1 MDEIQSTMTLF
12 QSNQTRRTRLGRW
25 LVACGVMT
33 TLTTGLLIASG
44 DDSNQI
50 QLQTDTAAFFGPG
63 TQPNT
68 DYLEFKPLLSST
80 NCVYC
85 HSDFNADTAPY
96 DTWVVSLMGQ
106 SARDPVWH
114 AALSIANQDATN
126 GGESCIRC
134 HAPRGWLN
142 GKSEDGLIDDFDG
155 DDYDG
160 INCHFCHRAVN
171 PVYGPD
177 SGVGYPE
184 GGLLDPDLPILQA
197 LEAEGNTTNYVG
209 NNTMVIDPED
219 HRRGPYSD
227 VPEGFHGIHGT
238 DGYGNFVHLIT
249 SPYHKQSSF
258 CGECHDVS
266 NPLYEYDAKSGKHE
280 LTDLT
285 QPHPTSNPMHMYPEQ
300 RTYSEWLVSDFASG
314 GVVFEDDRFGGAH
327 PTGIM
332 ESCQDC
338 HMPKQVG
345 AGCVFLDY
353 EEAYRPDIGQH
364 SFAGANTWVI
374 DAIRTQQG
382 DDAANMGLTEERVLS
397 AKSRNIQM
405 LKDASDMELTVDAAN
420 KLNVR
425 IINQTGHKLPTGY
438 PEGRR
443 IWINVKFFDENDDEI
458 LTSESGRYN
467 EAGAFLEDTENTK
480 IYEMKAGLDS
490 DLAALTNLPAGESFH
505 LALNNTTIF
514 DNRIPPRG
522 ATNAE
527 LEAVRAEPVG
537 YTYVDGQYWDDTKY
551 DIPPT
556 AKSAVAKLFYQ
567 TTTREYIEFLEA
579 NSQDGTGAIAKQ
591 LWDDHGKSAPV
602 EMDAQMIEL
611 VVNRPGDINGDGI
624 IDGIDLAFVLS
635 AWGSSNRKADIN
647 GDGLVNGMDLSI
659 ILSGWG
665 L

>member
-1 MDEIQSTMTLF
+1 
-12 QSNQTRRTRLGRW
+12 
-25 LVACGVMT
+25 
-33 TLTTGLLIASG
+33 
-44 DDSNQI
+44 
-50 QLQTDTAAFFGPG
+50 
-63 TQPNT
+63 
-68 DYLEFKPLLSST
+68 
-80 NCVYC
+80 
-85 HSDFNADTAPY
+85 
-96 DTWVVSLMGQ
+96 
-106 SARDPVWH
+106 
-114 AALSIANQDATN
+114 
-126 GGESCIRC
+126 
-134 HAPRGWLN
+134 
-142 GKSEDGLIDDFDG
+142 
-155 DDYDG
+155 
-160 INCHFCHRAVN
+160 
-171 PVYGPD
+171 
-177 SGVGYPE
+177 
-184 GGLLDPDLPILQA
+184 
-197 LEAEGNTTNYVG
+197 
-209 NNTMVIDPED
+209 
-219 HRRGPYSD
+219 
-227 VPEGFHGIHGT
+227 
-238 DGYGNFVHLIT
+238 
-249 SPYHKQSSF
+249 
-258 CGECHDVS
+258 
-266 NPLYEYDAKSGKHE
+266 
-280 LTDLT
+280 
-285 QPHPTSNPMHMYPEQ
+285 
-300 RTYSEWLVSDFASG
+300 
-314 GVVFEDDRFGGAH
+314 
-327 PTGIM
+327 
-332 ESCQDC
+332 
-338 HMPKQVG
+338 MPKQVG
-345 AGCVFLDY
+345 AGCAFLDY
-353 EEAYRPDIGQH
+353 DEAHRPDIGQH

-382 DDAANMGLTEERVLS
+382 DDANNMGLTEERVLA
-397 AKSRNIQM
+397 AKARNIQM

-467 EAGAFLEDTENTK
+467 EAGAYLEDTENTK

-490 DLAALTNLPAGESFH
+490 DLAALTNLPEGESFH

-537 YTYVDGQYWDDTKY
+537 YSYVDGQYWDDTKY

-611 VVNRPGDINGDGI
+611 AVDRPGDINGDGI